1 MFPNN
6 NKDDTIVID
15 NFIYSYALDLPNG
28 IPIKPY
34 YMGKDDNE
42 LKYIADKLQA
52 IRNEP
57 DSTTTVDFIDRQ
69 FGLTEFYSYLAGGEK
84 SAAGGRKVRK
94 SLIGGPGKPLRASVI
109 VGQPQSPPSPSSSP
123 GRRRLSTGPNQ
134 QRNFRPSGKPPFL
147 TPLGMQGSF
156 RGTNQGYSTR
166 NRNNS
171 PQPYMPRTANQ
182 FGNRMSTGGY
192 GAQGGYGGFR

>member
-15 NFIYSYALDLPNG
+15 NFIYSYALDLSHG

-42 LKYIADKLQA
+42 LKYIADKLET

-57 DSTTTVDFIDRQ
+57 DTTATSDFIDKL
-69 FGLTEFYSYLAGGEK
+69 FGLTEFYTYLAGGDK
-84 SAAGGRKVRK
+84 SIGGRKVRK

-123 GRRRLSTGPNQ
+123 GRRRLSTGVNQ
-134 QRNFRPSGKPPFL
+134 QRNFRPSGKL
-147 TPLGMQGSF
+147 
-156 RGTNQGYSTR
+156 
-166 NRNNS
+166 S
-171 PQPYMPRTANQ
+171 P
-182 FGNRMSTGGY
+182 
-192 GAQGGYGGFR
+192 